1 MYKKILSFEHTPII
15 VLLIVCLIAGVFTF
29 KDYGESWDESM
40 VFDYANYSVQAYQYI
55 LHPQD
60 LQQFPIDLNNYYGP
74 AYFMFTSV
82 SSDLIRVLNPSLS
95 VITVRHFVYF
105 CTFLIGV
112 LVLYLFSKRWMSK
125 WAAFGVALLFATQPL
140 MWGHAFIN
148 PKDTPFMVFFL
159 TSVYLG
165 FQMVDAASDSKWKW
179 LIPAGVFLGLTI
191 SMRVIGPAAG
201 ALVFLYAL
209 LKSPRK
215 IITTFPVYALIAAAL
230 TYLTWP
236 YLWKSPIVNFFESVK
251 LMSRF
256 PYDGQVLF
264 MGKIY
269 SANQLPRGY
278 FPTLL
283 GLQLTEPAL
292 IFIVIGF
299 AVSLWFFIKGKNR
312 DLALLF
318 AAWFILPATWIVLSR
333 GALYDNARQLLFLW
347 PPLFIMAGIGIE
359 QLMILL
365 KRPALNAALLAVM
378 ILPGVLACVQL
389 HPYEYIYYNSLIG
402 GVSGAYRKLELDY
415 WNTSFK
421 ESMEY
426 INGNVAQGSTV
437 MIIGNKQAAVQ
448 YAKPGLSI
456 VYTNKINTSDYYLL
470 SSTYGN
476 HDLSHCDNAKI
487 IFSVER
493 NGGILSDIKMIP
505 AGQSCE

>member
-1 MYKKILSFEHTPII
+1 
-15 VLLIVCLIAGVFTF
+15 LIAT
-29 KDYGESWDESM
+29 
-40 VFDYANYSVQAYQYI
+40 
-55 LHPQD
+55 
-60 LQQFPIDLNNYYGP
+60 
-74 AYFMFTSV
+74 
-82 SSDLIRVLNPSLS
+82 
-95 VITVRHFVYF
+95 
-105 CTFLIGV
+105 
-112 LVLYLFSKRWMSK
+112 
-125 WAAFGVALLFATQPL
+125 
-140 MWGHAFIN
+140 
-148 PKDTPFMVFFL
+148 
-159 TSVYLG
+159 
-165 FQMVDAASDSKWKW
+165 
-179 LIPAGVFLGLTI
+179 
-191 SMRVIGPAAG
+191 
-201 ALVFLYAL
+201 
-209 LKSPRK
+209 
-215 IITTFPVYALIAAAL
+215 AL

>member
-1 MYKKILSFEHTPII
+1 MYKKILSFEPTPII
-15 VLLIVCLIAGVFTF
+15 VLFIVCLIAGVFTF

-95 VITVRHFVYF
+95 VIAVRHFVYF

-179 LIPAGVFLGLTI
+179 LIPAGIILGLTI

-201 ALVFLYAL
+201 LLVLLYAL

-215 IITTFPVYALIAAAL
+215 IITTFPVYALIATAL

-264 MGKIY
+264 MGKLY
-269 SANQLPRGY
+269 SANQLPR
-278 FPTLL
+278 
-283 GLQLTEPAL
+283 
-292 IFIVIGF
+292 
-299 AVSLWFFIKGKNR
+299 
-312 DLALLF
+312 
-318 AAWFILPATWIVLSR
+318 
-333 GALYDNARQLLFLW
+333 
-347 PPLFIMAGIGIE
+347 
-359 QLMILL
+359 
-365 KRPALNAALLAVM
+365 
-378 ILPGVLACVQL
+378 
-389 HPYEYIYYNSLIG
+389 
-402 GVSGAYRKLELDY
+402 
-415 WNTSFK
+415 
-421 ESMEY
+421 
-426 INGNVAQGSTV
+426 
-437 MIIGNKQAAVQ
+437 
-448 YAKPGLSI
+448 
-456 VYTNKINTSDYYLL
+456 
-470 SSTYGN
+470 
-476 HDLSHCDNAKI
+476 
-487 IFSVER
+487 
-493 NGGILSDIKMIP
+493 
-505 AGQSCE
+505 